1 MAAAGG
7 QAGHEAGAGRAA
19 HTQQARPR
27 QQGRRGAGRLSRG
40 VRRLLKCWLRVSLS
54 VCHLSDREHPPPGYL
69 PLFRVP
75 SFVAPLRRSHA
86 DHQARGPSMAIV
98 AFPRLLAGRRAWRFC
113 PHTAGL
119 GPSPDRQDRAAAA
132 CSLAPLGRP
141 YGATSASARA
151 RSLRCFPSPVHAA
164 GVLGAVL
171 LAQPCT
177 VPLL

>member
-1 MAAAGG
+1 
-7 QAGHEAGAGRAA
+7 
-19 HTQQARPR
+19 
-27 QQGRRGAGRLSRG
+27 
-40 VRRLLKCWLRVSLS
+40 
-54 VCHLSDREHPPPGYL
+54 
-69 PLFRVP
+69 
-75 SFVAPLRRSHA
+75 
-86 DHQARGPSMAIV
+86 MAIV
-98 AFPRLLAGRRAWRFC
+98 AFPRPLAGRRAWRFC